1 MATTLEKFAPITDK
15 VITNLE
21 GGYFHPNM
29 IKDGRVKD
37 NAVFHKAV
45 DKNGKQTQAESGET
59 MFGIDRV
66 NGADLAKTSP
76 AAWNAFWK
84 LIDDSGASKPK
95 AQGGWSYNY
104 TGGNLGT
111 QLRKYASE
119 IMFPRYNSYEKSFLS
134 ADAQKAVDADP
145 RLTFHFSYATWNGS
159 GFFKRFA
166 APINDAIKK
175 GITDLDQLAKI
186 ASDSRANSS
195 IPLIKQSSGKI
206 TSLMESMKSFA
217 SAGVD
222 TVKEN
227 PIKTGLIIG
236 FFLLSGY
243 VVWYKFI
250 KRK

>member
-1 MATTLEKFAPITDK
+1 MDKQKFSTVAST
-15 VITNLE
+15 VIDNLE

-37 NAVFHKAV
+37 NPVFHKKV
-45 DKNGKQTQAESGET
+45 IDGKQVQSESGET
-59 MFGIDRV
+59 MYGLDRA
-66 NGADLAKTSP
+66 NGGSLNTGPSGK
-76 AAWNAFWK
+76 AFWE
-84 LIDDSGASKPK
+84 LIDKAGASKPK
-95 AQGGWSYNY
+95 SQGGWAYNY
-104 TGGNLGT
+104 KATGETALKLK
-111 QLRKYASE
+111 QYLAD
-119 IMFPRYNSYEKSFLS
+119 IMFPAYDSLS
-134 ADAQKAVDADP
+134 KKYLPTKEAQQIVDADP
-145 RLTFHFSYATWNGS
+145 RLSFHFAYATWNGP
-159 GFFKRFA
+159 GFFKKFA
-166 APINDAIKK
+166 MPINTAIAS
-175 GITDLDQLAKI
+175 GIKDPDQLAKI
-186 ASDSRANSS
+186 ASDSRANSD

-250 KRK
+250 KK